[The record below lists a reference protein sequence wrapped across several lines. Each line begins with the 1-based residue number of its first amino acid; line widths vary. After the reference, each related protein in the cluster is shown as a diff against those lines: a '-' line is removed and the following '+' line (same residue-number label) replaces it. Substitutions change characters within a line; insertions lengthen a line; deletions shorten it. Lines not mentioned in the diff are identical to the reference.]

1 MIEIKRFLGESIYT
15 GKVNIDEAETDQN
28 KLLEN
33 IVKFNN
39 KSKPKT
45 KEGKDKNWNIFENLD
60 AFCKSQELTLNAFK
74 SRIFRI
80 KAIKFEER
88 PSDLAMRLK
97 IWSPKQ
103 IFQRLSKALA

>member
-45 KEGKDKNWNIFENLD
+45 KEGKDKN
-60 AFCKSQELTLNAFK
+60 
-74 SRIFRI
+74 
-80 KAIKFEER
+80 
-88 PSDLAMRLK
+88 
-97 IWSPKQ
+97 
-103 IFQRLSKALA
+103 